1 MVIVVKAGGRALQ
14 SNMENI
20 AKSLAGL
27 LDQSVV
33 FVHGGGDVVT
43 EYSKRLGITPTIVT
57 SPSGIRSRY
66 TDERELEVYV
76 MTMAGK
82 VNKELVSAVQRYGG
96 KAVGLSGVDGALL
109 LAERKK
115 RIIIVD
121 ERGRN
126 RVIPGGYTGSIRS
139 VNTTLLMRIL
149 EAGYL
154 PVVAP
159 LALGTEGEILNVDG
173 DQAASWVARS
183 IPAEMLVFLSD
194 VDGVMVGGKVVER
207 LTPSEALE
215 LAKNIGPGMNRKL
228 VLAGEAVNAGVR
240 KALITSG
247 LGEDP
252 LSRIK
257 TGQGTVVQV

>member
-1 MVIVVKAGGRALQ
+1 MVVVVKAGGRVLQ
-14 SNMENI
+14 KNMETI
-20 AKSLAGL
+20 AKSLAGMSGEGL
-27 LDQSVV
+27 V

-43 EYSKRLGITPTIVT
+43 EYSKKLGITPMIVT

-82 VNKELVSAVQRYGG
+82 INKEIVSAVQRFGG

-139 VNTTLLMRIL
+139 VNSALLTTIL
-149 EAGYL
+149 EGGFT
-154 PVVAP
+154 PIVAP

-173 DQAASWVARS
+173 DQAASWIARS
-183 IPAEMLVFLSD
+183 LSAELLVFLSD
-194 VDGVMVGGKVVER
+194 VEGVMVGGRVVER
-207 LTPSEALE
+207 LSPSEALE
-215 LAKNIGPGMNRKL
+215 LSKTVGPGMNRKL
-228 VLAGEAVNAGVR
+228 ALAGESVMATVG

-247 LGEDP
+247 LGEDL
-252 LSRIK
+252 LSRIRAS
-257 TGQGTVVQV
+257 QGTVIQP